1 MEWLEQVIYRS
12 RVKSAQSETII
23 LRHTDQ
29 ARGAWQKCEQIK
41 SMSCVGIQKH
51 DLWLE
56 FQTQGFRLLESEA
69 SRKHRYIRRKATQQM
84 PEVLHSSVIR
94 IYDDSVF
101 RIHNHESLP
110 GIGVKLTKAIPL
122 FSLKKPINYPTFLE
136 LIFEGLDN
144 TFFRQ
149 WLKKESVS
157 SEESAALRVA
167 NPQVDSTKP
176 NDASPP

>member
-1 MEWLEQVIYRS
+1 M
-12 RVKSAQSETII
+12 
-23 LRHTDQ
+23 
-29 ARGAWQKCEQIK
+29 
-41 SMSCVGIQKH
+41 
-51 DLWLE
+51 
-56 FQTQGFRLLESEA
+56 
-69 SRKHRYIRRKATQQM
+69 
-84 PEVLHSSVIR
+84 
-94 IYDDSVF
+94 
-101 RIHNHESLP
+101 
-110 GIGVKLTKAIPL
+110 KLTKAIPL

-149 WLKKESVS
+149 RLKKESVS